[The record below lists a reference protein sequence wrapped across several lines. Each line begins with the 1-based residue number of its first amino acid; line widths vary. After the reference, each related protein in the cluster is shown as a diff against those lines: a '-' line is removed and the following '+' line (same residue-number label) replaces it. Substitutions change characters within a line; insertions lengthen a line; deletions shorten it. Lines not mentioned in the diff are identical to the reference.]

1 MMAEAMQM
9 DHVPVDRY
17 RVLIVDDHALLN
29 EMLTAALARNEG
41 FDVAA
46 ATSVEAALDLIRR
59 EGPYDAVLVD
69 FDGPGMDGLKGLAR
83 ISEANGGGV
92 ALFSGVASASVV
104 ERAVKMGASGYIPKT
119 MQIRSVGRAVRFIAD
134 GEVYLPSDM
143 ILRKPLEGEIAF
155 GLKPREARVLSALC
169 EGLQNKE
176 IGAAL
181 EIEETTVKMDVRAIC
196 IKMGVRNRTEA
207 VIKALKQGGV

>member
-1 MMAEAMQM
+1 MNEAMQM
-9 DHVPVDRY
+9 DPAAVSQY
-17 RVLIVDDHALLN
+17 RVLVVDDHTLLN

-41 FDVAA
+41 FDVAS
-46 ATSVEAALDLIRR
+46 ATSVDAAVDLIRR
-59 EGPYDAVLVD
+59 DGRFDAVLVD

-83 ISEANGGGV
+83 VSEANEGSV
-92 ALFSGVASASVV
+92 ALFSGVANAAVV
-104 ERAVKMGASGYIPKT
+104 ERAVKMGASGFIPKT
-119 MQIRSVGRAVRFIAD
+119 MHIRSVGRAVRFIAD

-143 ILRKPLEGEIAF
+143 ILNKPLEGESAF
-155 GLKPREARVLSALC
+155 GLKPREARVLAALC

-207 VIKALKQGGV
+207 VIKALKQGVV